1 MNSDQFAR
9 VQSRRKFFQEWAGG
23 IGTVALWHLLALEG
37 RTAKASDGLPGAN
50 PLEAKPP
57 HFEPRA
63 KNVIFL
69 FMAGGPSQV
78 DLFDPKPEMTKWNG
92 QPLPGSMLEGL
103 RFAFIKPTSKVWA
116 SPRVFTRHG
125 ACGMEFC
132 DWLPHLATRADDIC
146 MIRSMYSDIF
156 NHHPAQLMLNCGSS
170 LVGRPAMGA
179 WVIYGLGSE
188 SQNLPGFVVLRTG
201 DGNSAGTGNWGNG
214 FLPSSFQGVPFR
226 SSGDP
231 VLYLSNPSGVSGE
244 TQRAK
249 LEAIRDLNQLQY
261 VDTQDME
268 IVSRIASYEL
278 AFRMQTAAPE
288 LMDFSRESP
297 ETLKQY
303 GIDKQPT
310 RPFATNCLLARR
322 MVERGVRFVALLHGT
337 WDDHADLNK
346 NLRKNCEIVDQP
358 TAALLG
364 DLKQRG
370 LLDSTLVLWGGEF
383 GRTPMVE
390 NRRPVSETES
400 WGRDHHPFGFSMWMA
415 GGGIKA
421 GQVFGKTD
429 DFGFNVV
436 EDKVPIHDLHATI
449 LHCLGLNHER
459 LTFRSQGRDFR
470 LTDTSGR
477 LVPKLLA

>member
-1 MNSDQFAR
+1 MNFDDFAR
-9 VQSRRKFFQEWAGG
+9 VQSRRKFLQEWAGG
-23 IGTVALWHLLALEG
+23 VGTIALWRLLALEG
-37 RTAKASDGLPGAN
+37 RTASASEGLLSAN
-50 PLEAKPP
+50 PLQPKPP
-57 HFEPRA
+57 HFAPKA
-63 KNVIFL
+63 KNVNFL

-78 DLFDPKPEMTKWNG
+78 DLFDPKPEMKKWDG
-92 QPLPGSMLEGL
+92 QPLPESMREGL
-103 RFAFIKPTSKVWA
+103 RFAFIKPTSKIWA
-116 SPRVFTRHG
+116 SQRAFTRHG
-125 ACGMEFC
+125 QSGMEFC

-146 MIRSMYSDIF
+146 MIRSMYSEVF
-156 NHHPAQLMLNCGSS
+156 NHHPAQVVLNCGSS

-179 WVIYGLGSE
+179 WVTYGLGSE

-201 DGNSAGTGNWGNG
+201 DGNSAGTGNWGSG

-231 VLYLSNPSGVSGE
+231 VLYLSNPPGVSQE
-244 TQRAK
+244 TQQARLK
-249 LEAIRDLNQLQY
+249 VIRDLNELQY
-261 VDTQDME
+261 VDARDAE
-268 IVSRIASYEL
+268 IASRVASYEL

-297 ETLKQY
+297 RTLEAY
-303 GIDKQPT
+303 GVNKELT

-346 NLRKNCEIVDQP
+346 NLKKNCEIIDQP
-358 TAALLG
+358 TATLLE

-370 LLDSTLVLWGGEF
+370 LLDNTLVVWGGEF

-390 NRRPVSETES
+390 NRRPVVETET
-400 WGRDHHPFGFSMWMA
+400 WGRDHHPFAFSMWMA
-415 GGGIKA
+415 GGGTKG
-421 GQVFGKTD
+421 GQVVGKTD
-429 DFGFNVV
+429 EFGFNVV

-470 LTDTSGR
+470 LTDTAGQV
-477 LVPKLLA
+477 VPKLLA